1 MELHRTLQT
10 VLADYQQRKANHEQH
25 LSRIQQRIY
34 RIGTIRLLLF
44 VAAIVGAIYFRHEG
58 WTVVV
63 PVIVVCLVPFL
74 ILMKVH
80 DRLFYDK
87 DYTQQLIDINANEL
101 AALDYRTDCF
111 DGGKDFQDP
120 AHPYSYDLDLFGDR
134 SLFQYINRTSTYFGR
149 QRLAGWFARP
159 LDRKAD
165 IKQRQDAV
173 RELTPLLDFRQQFQA
188 TGMVYKGKLSDGEN
202 LLHWAESVTEFR
214 HSRLLTFATYL
225 FPGLNALFLILGMA
239 GWTSWH
245 WLTGSFILSVVTS
258 IALQKRISLFQMSY
272 EDKLAI
278 LGSYVRQMKLMEALR
293 PQLVQL
299 PELSGVDDLIS
310 SSYTWQDGRTAN
322 FAEPVRR
329 LAIHNGRRYL
339 KFDFE
344 TELRPLK
351 AGRP

>member
-1 MELHRTLQT
+1 MEPHRTLQT

-44 VAAIVGAIYFRHEG
+44 VAAIAGAIYFRHEG

-134 SLFQYINRTSTYFGR
+134 SLFQYINHR
-149 QRLAGWFARP
+149 RP
-159 LDRKAD
+159 
-165 IKQRQDAV
+165 
-173 RELTPLLDFRQQFQA
+173 T
-188 TGMVYKGKLSDGEN
+188 SDGSG
-202 LLHWAESVTEFR
+202 L
-214 HSRLLTFATYL
+214 
-225 FPGLNALFLILGMA
+225 PG
-239 GWTSWH
+239 
-245 WLTGSFILSVVTS
+245 GS
-258 IALQKRISLFQMSY
+258 
-272 EDKLAI
+272 
-278 LGSYVRQMKLMEALR
+278 
-293 PQLVQL
+293 
-299 PELSGVDDLIS
+299 
-310 SSYTWQDGRTAN
+310 
-322 FAEPVRR
+322 PVRSTAR
-329 LAIHNGRRYL
+329 QTSSCVRMPCAN
-339 KFDFE
+339 
-344 TELRPLK
+344 
-351 AGRP
+351 